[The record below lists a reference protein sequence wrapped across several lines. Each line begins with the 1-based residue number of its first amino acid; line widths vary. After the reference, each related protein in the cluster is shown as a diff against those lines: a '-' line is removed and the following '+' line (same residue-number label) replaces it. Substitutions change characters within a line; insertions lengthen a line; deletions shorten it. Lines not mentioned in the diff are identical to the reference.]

1 MRLGGRNIKALFF
14 DIDGTLVSFRTHA
27 VPESARRAIAKLREQ
42 GVKVFIATGRLMRHM
57 EVVADIEVDGYVTVN
72 GSYCTTASGEVIF
85 EKAFPREVVEKM
97 WALER
102 KYDFQS
108 AVMTH
113 EDIFVSHIGERVRI
127 IADMIAIEPCV
138 ADLNHIVATQP
149 VLQMCPY
156 IDEELERVIM
166 PQLPECVASRWIPTF
181 MDINLRG
188 VDKSVGI
195 GKVMEYYGFTMEE
208 AMAFGDGG
216 NDIPMVRDAGIGV
229 AMGNA
234 CEELKR
240 VADYV
245 TLSVD
250 DNGVEYALRHYGLI

>member
-1 MRLGGRNIKALFF
+1 MGQCGKIKAVFF
-14 DIDGTLVSFRTHA
+14 DIDGTLVSFQSHT
-27 VPESARRAIAKLREQ
+27 VPMSARRAIECLRTQ
-42 GVKVFIATGRLMRHM
+42 GIKVFIATGRLMRHT
-57 EVVADIEVDGYVTVN
+57 EVVSDIEVDGYVTVN
-72 GSYCTTASGEVIF
+72 GSYCTTADGKIIF
-85 EKAFPREVVEKM
+85 EKAFPREVVEKV
-97 WALER
+97 WELER
-102 KYDFQS
+102 RYGFQS

-113 EDIFVSHIGERVRI
+113 ENIFVSHIGERVRT
-127 IADMIAIEPCV
+127 IADMIAIEPEV
-138 ADLNHIVATQP
+138 ADLKQVVATQP

-156 IDEELERVIM
+156 IDADVEREIM
-166 PQLPECVASRWIPTF
+166 PQLPECVASRWIKTF

-195 GKVMEYYGFTMEE
+195 SRVMEYYGFTMSE

-234 CEELKR
+234 CDELKS

-250 DNGVEYALRHYGLI
+250 DDGVEWALKKFGLI